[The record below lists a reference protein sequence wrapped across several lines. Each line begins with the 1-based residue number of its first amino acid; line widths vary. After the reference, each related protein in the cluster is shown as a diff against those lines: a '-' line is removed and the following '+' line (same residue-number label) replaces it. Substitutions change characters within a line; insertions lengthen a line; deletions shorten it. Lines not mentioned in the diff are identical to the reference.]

1 MIACTRTFKI
11 NFVALMHYVFA
22 VRISDKA
29 LRDSI
34 HSAFNRITYRFPLN
48 ATKDWLISLRI
59 LKLLFSNTFKIIK
72 FKTFSENSGIA
83 IFDVSFNG
91 EELRKNYIERLTG
104 SKIQMFVSRDE
115 LIKSPSVSLALV
127 KLFYLLLVSP
137 SVFILSV
144 FCKNKLAVPFHLLN
158 SIEAQNMTR
167 ILKENNINELHYFC
181 IYEADSNLMAYS
193 LMKNGIKV
201 NKIPS
206 EVPLQF
212 LNRTIVADTLSFCFR
227 YQEDE
232 YNLYKDTMHV
242 TKLQHW
248 IPEGSLKL
256 EEFYLKNRITPEKTI
271 GFYSS
276 AMWYRKEI
284 DTMDLLKAD
293 EYEKELLENLI
304 DYIKANPQNKL
315 IVFLHPIEKKNLDK
329 AKSHYG
335 SYGIP
340 FEFADISMPNS
351 KLFCSADVVVS
362 LYSTLAFERIFWG
375 FKTLIYPLGQEE
387 FPIRGS
393 AFSAICYK
401 SKSELFNGLNS
412 ALNLN
417 SDEFFMVNKIENY
430 IYKDY
435 PFFRNK

>member
-1 MIACTRTFKI
+1 MIACAKTFGI
-11 NFVALMHYVFA
+11 NFRALLYKLYSFP
-22 VRISDKA
+22 IKNEA
-29 LRDSI
+29 LL
-34 HSAFNRITYRFPLN
+34 HAAQSAFNRITYRFPLK
-48 ATKDWLISLRI
+48 ATGDWLISFRI
-59 LKLLFSNTFKIIK
+59 LKILFTNTFKIISYK
-72 FKTFSENSGIA
+72 KYNNECGNA
-83 IFDVSFNG
+83 IFDVNSNG
-91 EELRKNYIERLTG
+91 EELRKNYITRLSG
-104 SKIQMFVSRDE
+104 NDVQLFIGRDE
-115 LIKSPSVSLALV
+115 LIKSPGYFLALV
-127 KLFYLLLVSP
+127 RLMYLLFVAP
-137 SVFILSV
+137 SVILFS
-144 FCKNKLAVPFHLLN
+144 FLSKNKLSIPFHLLN
-158 SIEAQNMTR
+158 SLEAQNLTR
-167 ILKENNINELHYFC
+167 ILKENKIKTLHYFC
-181 IYEADSNLMAYS
+181 IYETDSNLLAYA
-193 LMKNGIKV
+193 LMKNGIFV

-206 EVPLQF
+206 EVPLHF

-256 EEFYLKNRITPEKTI
+256 EELYLKNRITPEKTI

-401 SKSELFNGLNS
+401 SKSELFNGLNN

-417 SDEFFMVNKIENY
+417 SDEFFMLNKIENY
-430 IYKDY
+430 MYKDY